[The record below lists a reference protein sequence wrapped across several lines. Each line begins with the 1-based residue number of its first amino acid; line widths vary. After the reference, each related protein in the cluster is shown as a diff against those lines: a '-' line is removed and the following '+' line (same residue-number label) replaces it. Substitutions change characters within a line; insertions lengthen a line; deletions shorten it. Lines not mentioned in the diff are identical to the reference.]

1 MSKKHLKEF
10 IGFGVAGNFAHH
22 LVQAGEASDF
32 VNVVTKEENA
42 PKGMFPFYLPGSE
55 SFLGTYP
62 LSSEVIVYPK
72 DIKEGNLQMEPEV
85 ALICDVVYEDEKVVD
100 LIPNFFTAYND
111 CSIRKPNAKKI
122 SEKKNWGENT
132 KGISSQILPLDKFNI
147 GGVMDSYHIASFL
160 KRDGN
165 VYPYGEDSPVLTYNY
180 FYEKLKDWMIE
191 KLNTQEDFGPLEDLA
206 TYIKNSNFPKG
217 LIVSIGATSYTEFG
231 EKTFLEVG
239 DEIFVIVYDSLKKS
253 FEEIQTIIKSDIEL
267 KISGVSILH
276 QKII

>member
-32 VNVVTKEENA
+32 VNVVTQEENA
-42 PKGMFPFYLPGSE
+42 PKGMFPFYLPS
-55 SFLGTYP
+55 SDTFLGTYP
-62 LSSEVIVYPK
+62 LSNESIVYPK

-85 ALICDVVYEDEKVVD
+85 ALICEVVYENEKVID

-132 KGISSQILPLDKFNI
+132 KGISSQILPIDKFEI
-147 GGVMDSYHIASFL
+147 GGVMDNYHIASFL
-160 KRDGN
+160 KRDGII
-165 VYPYGEDSPVLTYNY
+165 YPYGEDSAVLTYNY
-180 FYEKLKDWMIE
+180 FYGKLKKWMIE
-191 KLNTQEDFGPLEDLA
+191 KLNIQEDFGPLEDLA
-206 TYIKNSNFPKG
+206 THIKNSHFPKG

-239 DEIFVIVYDSLKKS
+239 DEIFVILYDA
-253 FEEIQTIIKSDIEL
+253 T
-267 KISGVSILH
+267 KISFKTIVEQLNQNKFFDIKDASILH
-276 QKII
+276 QSIV

>member
-32 VNVVTKEENA
+32 VDVVTKEENA
-42 PKGMFPFYLPGSE
+42 PKGMFPFYLPESE

-72 DIKEGNLQMEPEV
+72 DIQEGNLQMEPEV
-85 ALICDVVYEDEKVVD
+85 ALICLVLYEDEKVVD

-132 KGISSQILPLDKFNI
+132 KGISSQILPLDKFSK

-160 KRDGN
+160 KRDGK

-191 KLNTQEDFGPLEDLA
+191 KLNTQEDFGPLEDLNGH
-206 TYIKNSNFPKG
+206 IKSANFPKG

-239 DEIFVIVYDSLKKS
+239 DEIFVVVYDSLKYS
-253 FEEIQTIIKSDIEL
+253 FEEIQTKVTHENEL
-267 KISGVSILH
+267 NINGASILY
-276 QKII
+276 QKVI

>member
-32 VNVVTKEENA
+32 VNVITNEENA

-55 SFLGTYP
+55 SFLGIYP

-72 DIKEGNLQMEPEV
+72 DIQDGNLQMEPEV
-85 ALICDVVYEDEKVVD
+85 ALICEVVYKDEKVID

-132 KGISSQILPLDKFNI
+132 KGISSQILLIDKFTQ
-147 GGVMDSYHIASFL
+147 GGVMDNYHIASFL
-160 KRDGN
+160 KRDGKLFI
-165 VYPYGEDSPVLTYNY
+165 YGEDSAVLTYNY

-191 KLNTQEDFGPLEDLA
+191 KLNFQEDFGPLENLN
-206 TYIKNSNFPKG
+206 THLKNSEFPKG

-231 EKTFLEVG
+231 EKTFLKVG
-239 DEIFVIVYDSLKKS
+239 DEIFVVIYDETKNN
-253 FEEIQTIIKSDIEL
+253 FEDIKSIVKNGGEI
-267 KISGVSILH
+267 KISGASVLQ

>member
-32 VNVVTKEENA
+32 VDVVTKEENA

-72 DIKEGNLQMEPEV
+72 DIQEGNLQMEPEV
-85 ALICDVVYEDEKVVD
+85 ALICEVVYENGKVVD

-132 KGISSQILPLDKFNI
+132 KGISSQILPLDRFSK

-160 KRDGN
+160 KRDGEIHA
-165 VYPYGEDSPVLTYNY
+165 YGEDSGVLTYNY
-180 FYEKLKDWMIE
+180 FYEKLKNWMID
-191 KLNTQEDFGPLEDLA
+191 KLNNQEDFGPLEDLA
-206 TYIKNSNFPKG
+206 THIKNSNFPKG

-239 DEIFVIVYDSLKKS
+239 DEIFVIVYDTTKKS
-253 FEEIQTIIKSDIEL
+253 FEEIKHMVAYDSEL
-267 KISGVSILH
+267 KISGASILH

>member
-22 LVQAGEASDF
+22 LVQAGEANDF
-32 VNVVTKEENA
+32 VNVITKEENA

-72 DIKEGNLQMEPEV
+72 NIQEGNLQMEPEV
-85 ALICDVVYEDEKVVD
+85 ALICEVVYEDGKVID

-132 KGISSQILPLDKFNI
+132 KGISSQILPLDKFSK

-160 KRDGN
+160 KRDGKIHT
-165 VYPYGEDSPVLTYNY
+165 YGEDSSVLTYNY

-191 KLNTQEDFGPLEDLA
+191 KLNLQEDFGPLEDLHN
-206 TYIKNSNFPKG
+206 YLKNSNFPKG

-239 DEIFVIVYDSLKKS
+239 DEIFVVVYDSLKNS
-253 FEEIQTIIKSDIEL
+253 FEGIKDKVTNDNEL
-267 KISGVSILH
+267 KISGASILH

>member
-32 VNVVTKEENA
+32 INVVTKEENA
-42 PKGMFPFYLPGSE
+42 PKGIFPFYLPESE

-85 ALICDVVYEDEKVVD
+85 ALICEVVYENEKVVD

-132 KGISSQILPLDKFNI
+132 KGISSQILPLDKFSM

-160 KRDGN
+160 KRDGKI
-165 VYPYGEDSPVLTYNY
+165 YPYGEDSPVLTYNY

-191 KLNTQEDFGPLEDLA
+191 KLNNQENFGPLEDLA
-206 TYIKNSNFPKG
+206 THIKNSNFPKG

-253 FEEIQTIIKSDIEL
+253 FEEIQEAVESGSDL
-267 KISGVSILH
+267 KISGASTLY

>member
-32 VNVVTKEENA
+32 VDVVTKEENA
-42 PKGMFPFYLPGSE
+42 PKGMFPFYLPGSK

-72 DIKEGNLQMEPEV
+72 DIQGGNLQMEPEV
-85 ALICDVVYEDEKVVD
+85 ALICLVLYEDGKVVD

-132 KGISSQILPLDKFNI
+132 KGISSQILPLDKFSE
-147 GGVMDSYHIASFL
+147 GGAMDSYHIASFL
-160 KRDGN
+160 KRDGK
-165 VYPYGEDSPVLTYNY
+165 VYPYGEDSPVITYNY

-191 KLNTQEDFGPLEDLA
+191 KLNTQEDFGPLEDLNGH
-206 TYIKNSNFPKG
+206 IKSANFPKG

-239 DEIFVIVYDSLKKS
+239 DEIFVVVYDSVKYS
-253 FEEIQTIIKSDIEL
+253 FEEIQTKVTHENEL
-267 KISGVSILH
+267 KINGASILY
-276 QKII
+276 QKVI